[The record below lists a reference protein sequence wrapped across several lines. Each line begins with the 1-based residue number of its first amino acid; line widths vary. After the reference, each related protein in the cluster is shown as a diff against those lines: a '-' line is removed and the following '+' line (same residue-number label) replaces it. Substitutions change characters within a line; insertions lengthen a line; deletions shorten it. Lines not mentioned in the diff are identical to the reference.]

1 MRTPKEQLQEVLRGT
16 VDLVSEAELFN
27 KLSKKKKL
35 RVKLGVDP
43 SSKDIHLGH
52 TVVLQKLR
60 QFQDLG
66 HQAVL
71 IIGDYTALV
80 GDPSGKTVTR
90 PQLTPKEVE
99 ANAKT
104 YFDQVQKILDMKK
117 IEIRYNGEWF
127 SRRI

>member
-27 KLSKKKKL
+27 KLQNKKIL

-43 SSKDIHLGH
+43 STADIHLGH

-80 GDPSGKTVTR
+80 GDPSGKQMTR
-90 PQLTPKEVE
+90 PQLTPKEVQE
-99 ANAKT
+99 NAKT
-104 YFDQVQKILDMKK
+104 YFEQVRKVLDMSKV
-117 IEIRYNGEWF
+117 EVRYNG
-127 SRRI
+127 